1 MDPRREKKKKHCKMT
16 AADIA
21 DEQDCEVCFQSVPT
35 PAAHVDRATVLC
47 AACALSRLERRLRAV
62 RAA

>member
-1 MDPRREKKKKHCKMT
+1 MDPRREKPAKMT
-16 AADIA
+16 AAETA

-47 AACALSRLERRLRAV
+47 AACALARLERRLRAV
-62 RAA
+62 RTA

>member
-1 MDPRREKKKKHCKMT
+1 MT

-62 RAA
+62 RTA